1 VVTDR
6 AGARPRDPRCTGR
19 PMKSFSFLLS
29 MLSESKGVAVGVS
42 PGQGGGGDDGGGAG
56 TVRAVVRSGGGA
68 TAMPG
73 GGLASA
79 TPMVDVRVRGFGW
92 EIHRRRFRGWVGQWR
107 TSGGAVVPPQPW
119 AAGGVRGAMMDCS
132 SVEEDDDT
140 GRSVGHTFALSR
152 DGSRDRAVRNLIN
165 PTCCVPEA

>member
-1 VVTDR
+1 
-6 AGARPRDPRCTGR
+6 
-19 PMKSFSFLLS
+19 

-68 TAMPG
+68 TAMPS

-92 EIHRRRFRGWVGQWR
+92 EIHRRRFRGWVGAVEDQRWR
-107 TSGGAVVPPQPW
+107 HLN
-119 AAGGVRGAMMDCS
+119 RG
-132 SVEEDDDT
+132 
-140 GRSVGHTFALSR
+140 R
-152 DGSRDRAVRNLIN
+152 RAV
-165 PTCCVPEA
+165 